1 MHKMGW
7 RHFKGLAETQREG
20 RKCME
25 AEKHTGGTEKRTVG
39 GVWRIGQF
47 TKPQVD
53 YIYTY
58 LLTGFCV

>member
-47 TKPQVD
+47 KND
-53 YIYTY
+53 EKSLNLKWIIFILTY
-58 LLTGFCV
+58 